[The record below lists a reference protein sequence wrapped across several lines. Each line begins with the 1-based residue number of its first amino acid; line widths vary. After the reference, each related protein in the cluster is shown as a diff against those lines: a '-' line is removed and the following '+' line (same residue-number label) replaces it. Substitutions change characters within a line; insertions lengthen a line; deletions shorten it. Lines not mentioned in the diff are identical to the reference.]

1 MANISQ
7 IKLPNGTVYDIY
19 DASALHN
26 IDVVQALVFKGS
38 QTNEAAIFA
47 LTNQKIGAVWHAS
60 AEGTEWLCTKEIGG
74 TADSTAW
81 EELGNPLVDNHNH
94 TASVS
99 VAGTVAI
106 PAKTISSSGSYTPN
120 VATSDI
126 YRKVTRTTNVAVAG
140 NGTVNAVT
148 ALGAPDTGSAL
159 TALGTPG
166 TASFVTGL
174 KAHTNSS
181 FATGYSGA
189 HGTGS
194 FLTGLGTPTTS
205 SFVTGVNTTAATAVS
220 IANVTSVGSAS
231 TWTFAVNS
239 GVLEISGANSTV
251 PTTSAVKVSRLGSN
265 ANAAY
270 ANGSVTNATAIT
282 AITPATG
289 NAITSVASLST
300 AKAITAVGGVNT
312 SAALTSLGTPT
323 TGTFVTGLGTP
334 TTNAVLTG
342 GKVSTQPAFTLQA
355 ATDSTDG
362 IKTGEDVTVGAKNV
376 SVSGSYAAT
385 NVSVTSTGSI
395 TTSGPVRIN

>member
-7 IKLPNGTVYDIY
+7 IKLPNGVTYDIY

-26 IDVVQALVFKGS
+26 IDVVQALVFKGALE
-38 QTNEAAIFA
+38 NEAAIKA
-47 LTNQKIGAVWHAS
+47 LTNVRMGAVYHAS
-60 AEGTEWLCTKEIGG
+60 TEGTEWLCIADIGG
-74 TADSTAW
+74 TANANSW

-94 TASVS
+94 TANVSVS
-99 VAGTVAI
+99 GTVAI
-106 PAKTISSSGSYTPN
+106 PAQTIGSSGSYTPN
-120 VATSDI
+120 VSTSDI
-126 YRKVTRTTNVAVAG
+126 FRKVTRTTNVAVAG

-148 ALGAPDTGSAL
+148 ALGAPGTATAL

-166 TASFVTGL
+166 TSSFVTGL

-189 HGTGS
+189 HGTGT
-194 FLTGLGTPTTS
+194 FVTGLGTPATN
-205 SFVTGVNTTAATAVS
+205 SFLTGVNTSTATAVS

-231 TWTFAVNS
+231 TWSFAVNS

-251 PTTSAVKVSRLGSN
+251 PTTSAVKVSRLGTN
-265 ANAAY
+265 ANATY
-270 ANGSVTNATAIT
+270 ANGGKTSATAIT
-282 AITPATG
+282 AITPDTAS
-289 NAITSVASLST
+289 AITSVASLST

-323 TGTFVTGLGTP
+323 TGNFVTSLGTP

-342 GKVSTQPAFTLQA
+342 VKVSTQPVFTLQA
-355 ATDSTDG
+355 ATNATDG

-376 SVSGSYAAT
+376 TVSGSYEAT

-395 TTSGPVRIN
+395 TTSGPQKIN